1 MTRDNDRRPGLDKGG
16 RVRKLKGPTTDQDF
30 EIFEKLCSIQC
41 TAVEIASYMG
51 CSVESLRVRLMERYG
66 MGTKACIDKFRSDG
80 LVSLRR
86 AQFSKALSGNTSML
100 IWLGK
105 QVLDQRDKPAVEHEG
120 QESKIAGMANQ
131 EVVHGLEKR
140 IERIQRRRKKKS
152 TPELGASGSGSSEE
166 GSS

>member
-1 MTRDNDRRPGLDKGG
+1 MIKDDGKSLDKAG
-16 RVRKLKGPTTDQDF
+16 RVRSFKGPTSDEDF
-30 EIFEKLCSIQC
+30 QVFERLCSIQC
-41 TAVEIASYMG
+41 TAVEIAYYMG
-51 CSVESLRVRLMERYG
+51 CSIESLRTRLMERYG
-66 MGTKACIDKFRSDG
+66 LSTRACIEKFRTDG

-86 AQFSKALSGNTSML
+86 AQFTKALSGNTSML

-105 QVLDQRDKPAVEHEG
+105 QVLDQRDKPAAESEG

-152 TPELGASGSGSSEE
+152 LTEPGASGSEFSEE